1 MTFKKFLAI
10 LLTLCLC
17 AALFACG
24 AKEGGESET
33 PADEPGAANETTET
47 NEPVEVPAESGTGA
61 NAAVF
66 YLAEGEAYTT
76 IHFDDGTRLTK
87 PADPTAE
94 GKYFAGWFTAE
105 GEAFSDMKKYSG
117 DQNFY
122 AQWKTIYVF
131 EAEKTQLTGLDLDRD
146 DANTDGNKIGY
157 GRSGEAPGKGM
168 IADRSD
174 ASGGKYVRGI
184 YYEDANLE
192 FVITAA
198 EDVDNVVLVARLA
211 GEFKDYA
218 LTKNDLA
225 FEVNGDEVAY
235 STTINLAEDGP
246 FADFTISTEVHLNA
260 GENLVRIVVLNGEKQ
275 FPDGTVY
282 AAAPI
287 VDCIKLYSTVELS
300 MTEY

>member
-1 MTFKKFLAI
+1 MKLRKLLAFA
-10 LLTLCLC
+10 LVLCL
-17 AALFACG
+17 AGALFVGCG
-24 AKEGGESET
+24 DKTGETGKPEQQ
-33 PADEPGAANETTET
+33 A
-47 NEPVEVPAESGTGA
+47 EVPAESGTGA
-61 NAAVF
+61 NSAVF
-66 YLAEGEAYTT
+66 YLADGDVYTT
-76 IHFDDGTRLTK
+76 IHFENESRLSK
-87 PADPTAE
+87 PADPAQD
-94 GKYFAGWFTAE
+94 GKYFSGWFTKD

-117 DQNFY
+117 NQEFY
-122 AQWKTIYVF
+122 AQWKTVYVF

-184 YYEDANLE
+184 YYEEANLE
-192 FVITAA
+192 FIIKSSA
-198 EDVDNVVLVARLA
+198 DVDGVVLVARLA

-225 FEVNGDEVAY
+225 FEVNGEEVAY
-235 STTINLAEDGP
+235 STTINLTQDGP

-260 GENLVRIVVLNGEKQ
+260 GENLIRIVVLNGEKQ

-287 VDCIKLYSTVELS
+287 VDCIKLYSTSELS
-300 MTEY
+300 MTEF

>member
-1 MTFKKFLAI
+1 MKFRKILAFA
-10 LLTLCLC
+10 LVLCL
-17 AALFACG
+17 AGALFVGCG
-24 AKEGGESET
+24 GDKSGET
-33 PADEPGAANETTET
+33 GKTEQ
-47 NEPVEVPAESGTGA
+47 PVEVPAESGTGA
-61 NAAVF
+61 NSAVF
-66 YLAEGEAYTT
+66 YLADGDVYTT
-76 IHFDDGTRLTK
+76 IHFENESRLSK
-87 PADPTAE
+87 PADPAQD
-94 GKYFAGWFTAE
+94 GKYFAGWFTKD

-117 DQNFY
+117 DQEFY
-122 AQWKTIYVF
+122 AQWKTVYVF

-168 IADRSD
+168 IADRDD
-174 ASGGKYVRGI
+174 ASNGKYVRGI
-184 YYEDANLE
+184 YYEEANLE
-192 FVITAA
+192 FIINSS
-198 EDVDNVVLVARLA
+198 EDVDGVVLVARLA
-211 GEFKDYA
+211 AEFKDYA

-225 FEVNGDEVAY
+225 FEVNGEEVAY
-235 STTINLAEDGP
+235 STTINLTQDGP

-287 VDCIKLYSTVELS
+287 VDCIKLYSTSELT

>member
-1 MTFKKFLAI
+1 MKLRKLLAFA
-10 LLTLCLC
+10 LVLCL
-17 AALFACG
+17 AGALFVGCG
-24 AKEGGESET
+24 DKTGETGKPEQQ
-33 PADEPGAANETTET
+33 A
-47 NEPVEVPAESGTGA
+47 EVPAESGTGA
-61 NAAVF
+61 NSAVF
-66 YLAEGEAYTT
+66 YLADGDVYTT
-76 IHFDDGTRLTK
+76 IHFENESRLSK
-87 PADPTAE
+87 PADPAQD
-94 GKYFAGWFTAE
+94 GKYFSGWFTKD

-117 DQNFY
+117 NQEFY
-122 AQWKTIYVF
+122 AQWKTVYVF

-184 YYEDANLE
+184 YYEEANLE
-192 FVITAA
+192 FIIKSSA
-198 EDVDNVVLVARLA
+198 DVDGVVLVARLA

-225 FEVNGDEVAY
+225 FEVNGEEVAY
-235 STTINLAEDGP
+235 STTINLTQDGP

-260 GENLVRIVVLNGEKQ
+260 GENLIRIVVLNGEKQ

-287 VDCIKLYSTVELS
+287 VDCIKLYSTSELT